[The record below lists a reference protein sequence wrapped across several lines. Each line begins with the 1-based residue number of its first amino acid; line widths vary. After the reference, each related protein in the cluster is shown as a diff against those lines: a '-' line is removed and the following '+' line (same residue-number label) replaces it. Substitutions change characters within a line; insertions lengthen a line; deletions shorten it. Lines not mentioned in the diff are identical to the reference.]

1 MLKSSSKYLSRFK
14 EIPFPSEPKQHLV
27 RRGKVN
33 YQQAVEYCEKQFSQ
47 GESIERLVGFLKIQG
62 FDVISSIKI
71 LRESAKIPLADA
83 KRIVVSN
90 PVWEEWP

>member
-1 MLKSSSKYLSRFK
+1 M
-14 EIPFPSEPKQHLV
+14 
-27 RRGKVN
+27 N

-90 PVWEEWP
+90 PVWEEQTKEADEIHEQMLNELRNDPNVIVNE